1 MASKNLKIIKKLK
14 KTIDKEPTFNA
25 VEDLFEMLRIY
36 EAEDSKQSHQ
46 WSRGLRSV
54 TGQQIKNTD
63 NSVSVNERFYDL
75 HKRSLLF
82 DALVDF
88 DAYLQHI
95 EWDRPPEKKFYLPR
109 RKVLRTV
116 VEDMQELEDGK
127 LDYLSVSL
135 PTRTGKSTL
144 GCFFMTRL
152 MGKYPD
158 MANVM
163 SGHSDKLTDGFY
175 REVLSILT
183 DPQYLWADVFPGR
196 TIANTSAKDES
207 IDIDKKRRFPTLTCR
222 SIGGTLTGAVEVA
235 KCLYCDDLI
244 EDLEES
250 LNSIRLQNKY
260 DAYLNQLR
268 DRKKEGSFELMIGT
282 RWAPYDVQGRVEE
295 QYRDNPRYR
304 FRVIPALD
312 ENDES
317 NFNYPYNLG
326 FSTAY
331 YLDMKE
337 SIDDATWHAKYMGKP
352 YVREGLLF
360 PQDELNYYNGV
371 LPDGEPDR
379 IIAFNDVAWG
389 GGDSLSMPFGYQ
401 YGDSVYIHDVIFN
414 RGDKTVTRPIVV
426 GKIIQHK
433 PHIVRFEANNG
444 GDEYCDAVDVE
455 LKKQGYRFNLSHRK
469 APSTMSKLSRIIQ
482 VAPEIKKFYFR
493 DEKNS
498 DREYRAFMRELT
510 TFVVTGKN
518 KHDDAP
524 DSLAGL
530 ANLIYFGIHG
540 VEVFKRPF

>member
-1 MASKNLKIIKKLK
+1 MNLKIIKKLK
-14 KTIDKEPTFNA
+14 KVIDKEPSYNA

-36 EAEDSKQSHQ
+36 EAEDKKQAHEWSKDLRRVT
-46 WSRGLRSV
+46 SRQIRNPNNSV
-54 TGQQIKNTD
+54 TINGK
-63 NSVSVNERFYDL
+63 FYDL

-88 DAYLQHI
+88 DAYLQYI

-109 RKVLRTV
+109 RKVLKTV
-116 VEDMQELEDGK
+116 VDDMQDLEDGK
-127 LDYLSVSL
+127 LDFLSVSL

-183 DPQYLWADVFPGR
+183 DPQYLWADIFPGR

-244 EDLEES
+244 EDLEEA
-250 LNSIRLQNKY
+250 LNPQRLQNKY

-282 RWAPYDVQGRVEE
+282 RWAPYDVQGRIEE

-312 ENDES
+312 ENNES
-317 NFNYPYNLG
+317 NFDYPYNLG

-337 SIDDATWHAKYMGKP
+337 SIDDATWSAKYMGKP

-371 LPDGEPDR
+371 LPEGEPDR
-379 IIAFNDVAWG
+379 IIAFCDVAWG

-401 YGDSVYIHDVIFN
+401 YGDSVYIHDTIFN
-414 RGDKTVTRPIVV
+414 TGDKEVTRPVVV
-426 GKIIQHK
+426 GKIKQHL
-433 PHIVRFEANNG
+433 PHQVRFEANNG
-444 GDEYCDAVDVE
+444 GDEYCDKVDE
-455 LKKQGYRFNLSHRK
+455 MLKAEGLRLNLSHRK
-469 APSTMSKLSRIIQ
+469 APSNMSKLSRIIQ

-498 DREYRAFMRELT
+498 NKEYRDFMRELT

-530 ANLIYFGIHG
+530 ANLIYFGLHG
-540 VEVFKRPF
+540 VEVFKRPI